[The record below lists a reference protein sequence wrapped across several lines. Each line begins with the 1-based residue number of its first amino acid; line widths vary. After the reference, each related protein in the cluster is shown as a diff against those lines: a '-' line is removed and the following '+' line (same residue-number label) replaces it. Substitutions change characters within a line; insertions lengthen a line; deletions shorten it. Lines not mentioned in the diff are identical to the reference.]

1 MDPIFFP
8 GTMVTKD
15 LDPWVENPSFPSKA
29 LLLNGP
35 EALKLRTKDMGR
47 SSLAS
52 IQRSLTH
59 CTDWWLLTYLD
70 LNFSIAPWNT
80 PNQPLWEKKYLWIS
94 SLWALCHVGR
104 HLYNKEFRLAICR
117 WHYYQN
123 HISQRI
129 LFGSHFQDPCPTHH
143 TNIQEHV
150 FHWVCVFL
158 FILITVC
165 PTDSPEVLLLQGSS
179 HSKNVRKTQ
188 ASCLLSRSLT
198 KDCIIP
204 WLSSFQK
211 YFYKVATQTD

>member
-15 LDPWVENPSFPSKA
+15 LDPWVENPSIPSKA

-35 EALKLRTKDMGR
+35 EALKLRTRDMGR

-59 CTDWWLLTYLD
+59 WLVAF
-70 LNFSIAPWNT
+70 NIPWPELYHST
-80 PNQPLWEKKYLWIS
+80 VEHPKPTVVGKKYLWIS

-104 HLYNKEFRLAICR
+104 HLYNKEFRLAICH
-117 WHYYQN
+117 WHYYRN

-129 LFGSHFQDPCPTHH
+129 LIGTHFQDPCPTHH

-198 KDCIIP
+198 KDCP